1 MKTDIVIGLQHGDEG
16 KGKVI
21 NSLLKQRK
29 INVYENSSQT
39 MRKSKKSPET
49 YDYCVRYNGGP
60 NAGHTIYYN
69 NKKVVLHQIPI
80 GIVYGIPSIIG
91 PACVLDISKLKLE
104 KEELINV
111 GIECKTI
118 EKNLFISFNTHI
130 IEPAHI
136 EEDVKTDKV
145 GSTGT
150 GIRPTYRDK
159 FNRRGRR
166 VGDNDTKRICGFLV
180 IDPYTLLYPEADP
193 TSNQS
198 KELSILCEG
207 AQGFELDIDWGDYP
221 FVTSSNCLAG
231 FCCTAGIPPQSVNKV
246 YGIAK
251 IYETYVGKKQFQP
264 PDDVFVRLQK
274 LGNEF
279 GATTGRPRQCN
290 WLDLSRLI
298 RAIKINGVTDL
309 IINKCDIIKEL
320 DYFYIYEGVELKAF
334 HTFKQMRSYLE
345 ERIFKIKSI
354 SSIVFS
360 GSKDSV

>member
-21 NSLLKQRK
+21 NFLLKQSMKK
-29 INVYENSSQT
+29 IHGILP
-39 MRKSKKSPET
+39 KT

-104 KEELINV
+104 KNELINV
-111 GIECKTI
+111 GIDIEAI
-118 EKNLFISFNTHI
+118 EKNLYISFNTHI
-130 IEPAHI
+130 IEPYHI
-136 EEDVKTDKV
+136 DEDVKTDKV
-145 GSTGT
+145 GSTGS

-166 VGDNDTKRICGFLV
+166 AGDNDTKRICGFSV

-193 TSNQS
+193 TNNQSNQS

-251 IYETYVGKKQFQP
+251 IYETYVGKKEFQP

-320 DYFYIYEGVELKAF
+320 VSFYIYEGVELKAF